1 MLYAGCEAVLGTW
14 LARVTT
20 DGFEYAPQSAV
31 SIGLHA
37 VLCAACGALVCVVAT
52 QVSRS
57 IARRTGVDPLVAS
70 ANCATIAVLLA
81 VAWMQARELDPSRVE
96 LRDTLSLS
104 LGLLSASVL
113 ASTSARCAGWLGGTT
128 SPWTVFILVFTAP
141 WLTVDAL
148 ADESWILRR
157 ALLVGWVLVVLVIA
171 TLLRRRLQRPD
182 ATGWLGASAALAL
195 GFGGCMLSTD
205 VLEQSLKRTAVTSRT
220 PIIFLSLDTVR
231 SDHMSVYGYER
242 DTTPRLREFAEGA
255 TRFARMYA
263 AADFTL
269 PSHAS
274 MFTGLYPREH
284 DAIPVKDRAHALPL
298 RREHVTLFERLQA
311 AGWATEGVVSNFG
324 YLGPEHGLAQ
334 GFERYDARVRRLAFP
349 KVAHCT
355 TRRLLHELLYEWLE
369 PHEFDVMYR
378 TAGEIDAALEERLA
392 EHAERPDGRP
402 LALFVNYM
410 DAHMP
415 YSPPEPWRSRFAAG
429 VASVRKWD
437 YYTWRARLYRGE
449 MELADAQRDALL
461 ALYDA
466 SIAYLDSQVGELFD
480 RLRRMD
486 LYDRALIVVAA
497 DHGEEF
503 GERGNLEHGM
513 SVQLGELC
521 VPLLVKLPGQR
532 EGRVVEDL
540 ASGVDVTPTVLAALG
555 LPRPEPC
562 SGRDLFAGSSGGR
575 PVFAEHYPSSWHVRH
590 APGRAVHETAA
601 LWREFQFIRRDD
613 GQLECWSVPP
623 RGAATRSTSPSEG
636 SEVLRELESWT
647 ERPRHRA
654 EARERSP
661 ASLEALGYT
670 Q

>member
-1 MLYAGCEAVLGTW
+1 MYAACEAMLGTW
-14 LARVTT
+14 LARATT
-20 DGFEYAPQSAV
+20 DGFEYAPQSAI
-31 SIGLHA
+31 SIALHA
-37 VLCAACGALVCVVAT
+37 LLCAAFGALAAAST
-52 QVSRS
+52 TRWALS
-57 IARRTGVDPLVAS
+57 IARRVGTDPLAAS
-70 ANCATIAVLLA
+70 ASCATFAALLPVLWL
-81 VAWMQARELDPSRVE
+81 QARDLEPGRAE
-96 LRDTLSLS
+96 LRDTLVLS
-104 LGLLSASVL
+104 VVLLVTFAVAWTNARFARWLAGLA
-113 ASTSARCAGWLGGTT
+113 
-128 SPWTVFILVFTAP
+128 SPWTAFVLVFTVP

-148 ADESWILRR
+148 TAESWMTRR
-157 ALLVGWVLVVLVIA
+157 ALVAVWMLLVLAVS
-171 TLLRRRLQRPD
+171 TLLRARLESPA
-182 ATGWLGASAALAL
+182 ATGWAATSAALVLA
-195 GFGGCMLSTD
+195 FGGCIFGTD
-205 VLEQSLKRTAVTSRT
+205 VLEQSLPRATVTSRT
-220 PIIFLSLDTVR
+220 PVIFLSLDTVR

-355 TRRLLHELLYEWLE
+355 TRRLVHELLYEWLE

-392 EHAERPDGRP
+392 EHAARPDGRP

-575 PVFAEHYPSSWHVRH
+575 TVFAEHYPSSWHVRH

-613 GQLECWSVPP
+613 GQLECWSIPP